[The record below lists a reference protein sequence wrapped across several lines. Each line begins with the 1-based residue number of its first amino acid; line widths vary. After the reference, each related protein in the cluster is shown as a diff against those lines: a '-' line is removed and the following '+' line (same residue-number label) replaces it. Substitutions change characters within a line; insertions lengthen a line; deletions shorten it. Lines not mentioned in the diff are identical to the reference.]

1 MAKATKVDKTLETD
15 EQKRIRRLK
24 ESIRDAN
31 KEIKQLKEVNKLKAS
46 VEKWKDITDVKNKVL
61 GVIKQ
66 NESTKGFSLKKLMN
80 MQEYYI
86 YQNPKNTKQKG
97 SDESAD
103 WVKKFTSSGGDIATL
118 IDTANKSRPTAWKKL
133 MGRKKTT
140 SKKSSTTSK
149 TFQRKLG

>member
-1 MAKATKVDKTLETD
+1 MEKATKVDKTLETD

-86 YQNPKNTKQKG
+86 YQNPKNTKQ
-97 SDESAD
+97 
-103 WVKKFTSSGGDIATL
+103 
-118 IDTANKSRPTAWKKL
+118 
-133 MGRKKTT
+133 M
-140 SKKSSTTSK
+140 
-149 TFQRKLG
+149 